1 MEILLTN
8 SLFFLYLLGALAIFN
23 YGAFDK
29 RQKIAIIYV
38 CSYGMAFNSAI
49 RCYKVTIL
57 LVFVLLMIREIK
69 RNSNSFEFLF
79 DFLNKI

>member
-29 RQKIAIIYV
+29 NAADQNTGIPERAI
-38 CSYGMAFNSAI
+38 F
-49 RCYKVTIL
+49 
-57 LVFVLLMIREIK
+57 
-69 RNSNSFEFLF
+69 
-79 DFLNKI
+79 